1 MPLIEKIVSGGQTGV
16 DRTALDWAIENGIP
30 HGRCLNKQR
39 KKSLLNSIWCLTSA
53 PKRTKTVAPMKLNKW
68 MVWLLVV
75 AFLASEIYL
84 FSALRQK
91 EAAQVSFQTQKQ
103 RADDLQAQV
112 DALQNSN
119 AGLQDAEISKLRADN
134 HDLPRLRNQVTQLQA
149 ANQKLTEQ
157 LKATSSFARQQQAQ
171 LQQIAEAQQAAQA
184 AQAEADNRNI
194 CINNLR
200 QIDAAK
206 QQWALEK
213 NKTPAAIP
221 TTQDLALYFKD
232 GSLPVCPSGGAY
244 TINAV
249 GDLPTCSVPGHV
261 LPQ

>member
-1 MPLIEKIVSGGQTGV
+1 
-16 DRTALDWAIENGIP
+16 
-30 HGRCLNKQR
+30 
-39 KKSLLNSIWCLTSA
+39 
-53 PKRTKTVAPMKLNKW
+53 MKLNKW

-75 AFLASEIYL
+75 AFLASEIFL

-91 EAAQVSFQTQKQ
+91 EALQVSAQTLKQ
-103 RADDLQAQV
+103 RADDLQTQV

-119 AGLQDAEISKLRADN
+119 AGLQGAEIATLRADN
-134 HDLPRLRNQVTQLQA
+134 QDLPRLRNQVTQLQA
-149 ANQKLTEQ
+149 ANQKLVDQ
-157 LKATSSFARQQQAQ
+157 LKSTSAYAQQQQAQ

-184 AQAEADNRNI
+184 AQAEAADRNT

-221 TTQDLALYFKD
+221 AAQDLAPYFKD
-232 GSLPVCPSGGAY
+232 GILPVCPSGGSY

-249 GDLPTCSVPGHV
+249 GELPACSVSGHA

>member
-1 MPLIEKIVSGGQTGV
+1 
-16 DRTALDWAIENGIP
+16 
-30 HGRCLNKQR
+30 
-39 KKSLLNSIWCLTSA
+39 
-53 PKRTKTVAPMKLNKW
+53 MKLNKW
-68 MVWLLVV
+68 MLWLLVV

-112 DALQNSN
+112 DSLQNSN
-119 AGLQDAEISKLRADN
+119 TGAQAAEIARLRADN
-134 HDLPRLRNQVTQLQA
+134 QDLPRLRNAVTQLQE
-149 ANQKLTEQ
+149 ANQKLTQQ
-157 LKATSSFARQQQAQ
+157 LKATSAFAQQQQAQ
-171 LQQIAEAQQAAQA
+171 LQQIADAQQAAQA

-221 TTQDLALYFKD
+221 AAQDLAPYFKD
-232 GSLPVCPSGGAY
+232 GILPVCPSGGTY
-244 TINAV
+244 SINAV
-249 GDLPTCSVPGHV
+249 GELPTCSVPGHV